1 MQSNGVSVC
10 IPTVGRTET
19 LPTVLFSLLGQEGVK
34 EILILDDSAV
44 PVCENFVVNQAIDL
58 LSIYGVDS
66 KIIRRRRREGIG
78 PSRVYLVEQA
88 ECDHIVMIDD
98 DVVLGQGCIKV
109 LRTHLSD
116 GAPWVVPTCLLVPAG
131 FEMDGYTDQIVDP
144 NDPAVLEWTEQYPW
158 FVPYFRYREDYVVK
172 DLKCSGT
179 QCIGITKASMEKAAS
194 ALSRMKKLPRED
206 TVMTAMS
213 GPGTFDAGA
222 ICYHFEHKSQVT
234 RGDWGRQMYYRLH
247 EVAMGT
253 PFNFVDMMGY
263 QDEDIDR

>member
-1 MQSNGVSVC
+1 MQKVSVC

-19 LPTVLFSLLGQEGVK
+19 LPTVLFSLLGQEGIK
-34 EILILDDSAV
+34 EVLILDDSAV

-66 KIIRRRRREGIG
+66 KIIRRRRRTGIG
-78 PSRVYLVEQA
+78 PSRVYLSEQA

-98 DVVLGQGCIKV
+98 DVVLGSGCIRV
-109 LRTHLSD
+109 LRYHLSN

-144 NDPAVLEWTEQYPW
+144 NDPVVLEWTEQYPW
-158 FVPYFRYREDYVVK
+158 FVPYFRYREDYVIT

-179 QCIGITKASMEKAAS
+179 QCIGITKASVKKAAS

-206 TVMTAMS
+206 TVMTSAS

-247 EVAMGT
+247 EVAMRT

-263 QDEDIDR
+263 QNENNDC